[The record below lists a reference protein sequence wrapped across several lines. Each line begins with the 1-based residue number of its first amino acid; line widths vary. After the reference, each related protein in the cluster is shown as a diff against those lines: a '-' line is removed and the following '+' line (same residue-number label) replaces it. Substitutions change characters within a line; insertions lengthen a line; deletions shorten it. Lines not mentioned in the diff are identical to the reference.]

1 MTALLNLLARVL
13 IVGIFL
19 MSALGNKIPQFNAV
33 AGYMAAEGVP
43 QPQLMLAGA
52 IFFLIAGS
60 VSVVLGYR
68 TGTGAGMLLIFL
80 ILATYFF
87 HDFWNFTGQERQMQ
101 MIQFLKNV
109 SLMGTMLL
117 LMTHG
122 PGRLSLDGR
131 VPRAAG

>member
-1 MTALLNLLARVL
+1 MISLLNLLARVL

-43 QPQLMLAGA
+43 LPHVMLAGA
-52 IFFLIAGS
+52 ICFLIAGS
-60 VSVVLGYR
+60 VSIVLGYR
-68 TGTGAGMLLIFL
+68 TSLGAGMLLTFL

-87 HDFWNFTGQERQMQ
+87 HDFWNFTGQERQLQ

-131 VPRAAG
+131 APRSAG